1 MTGTV
6 GNEGSLRSEGC
17 HRAVRVVERG
27 VAGGGT
33 LGSPHPDPIRM
44 RRGAWSPSTSPA
56 WSLDMPTLPP
66 PPRHPRPPSVQGDK
80 PDDCTL
86 KVWCRAGLPMRR
98 PLITWWGALSGEE
111 VGWNRAGG
119 GANEAGP
126 ASGGLLEPQGW
137 TQPRGHVTPSLPPG
151 TIASRN
157 PSLTL
162 PGFFSPSALLH
173 SHPKR
178 FEPVEDR
185 VNCEPLPRPPLSHEP
200 SPPRQVVLGS
210 LWSLCGTCTYV

>member
-33 LGSPHPDPIRM
+33 LGSPYPDPIRM

-119 GANEAGP
+119 GANEAQHQEASWSPRAGP
-126 ASGGLLEPQGW
+126 NPGVTS
-137 TQPRGHVTPSLPPG
+137 PRLCHQSQ
-151 TIASRN
+151 
-157 PSLTL
+157 
-162 PGFFSPSALLH
+162 LH
-173 SHPKR
+173 RAIH
-178 FEPVEDR
+178 
-185 VNCEPLPRPPLSHEP
+185 H
-200 SPPRQVVLGS
+200 
-210 LWSLCGTCTYV
+210 